1 MPNWVTNEISFNF
14 DMSHEKS
21 RFMKLVTSKDNPF
34 DFDNIV
40 PMPRKIFKGDLGT
53 AEREKYGSLNWRDW
67 SCDNWGTKWNSC
79 NATVDWEDEDG
90 VGFIFNTAWSAPT
103 PIAEKLKLMFKGMTF
118 RWFYRDEGDNF
129 CGYLDEDIA

>member
-1 MPNWVTNEISFNF
+1 
-14 DMSHEKS
+14 
-21 RFMKLVTSKDNPF
+21 MKLVTSKDNPF

-79 NATVDWEDEDG
+79 HATVDWEDEDG

-103 PIAEKLKLMFKGMTF
+103 PIAEKLKRMFKGMTF